1 MLCGRDVENFCR
13 TIMGDTALIL
23 RPSLNPTTRH
33 TLAFTTNFHE
43 NNVVPEYLTRA
54 EIHSQVLQPFRKHL
68 RGFSSVSLQ
77 GSCVGL
83 DGALATAAVQD
94 MKSGFTLEPEKILSD
109 IEELVSWSRLWYE
122 KNSYWHIMLPI
133 LKATDWC
140 KRAVSDAKV
149 WARIQ
154 VKASDRRAFVE
165 KMLLEA
171 YNLVTLQVQMLFKF
185 VHDMDPDQDDCY
197 TALTMQAYEMSLAV
211 ARWFGAPD
219 WRPRIQKEIIMNYFT
234 AKVLLANQNT
244 PFTGQ
249 PLAIGYKAAHR
260 VLELLQQARDYKVD
274 KKKLE
279 KLVEVYEKAKET
291 SVGLGSFN
299 EIDDDS
305 VLIENGITRWSGSQP
320 LPADM

>member
-1 MLCGRDVENFCR
+1 
-13 TIMGDTALIL
+13 MGDTALIL
-23 RPSLNPTTRH
+23 RPSLNSAIHH

-43 NNVVPEYLTRA
+43 NNVAPEYLTRA
-54 EIHSQVLQPFRKHL
+54 EIHSRVLQPFRKHL
-68 RGFSSVSLQ
+68 CGFSSVSLQ

-83 DGALATAAVQD
+83 DGALAAAAVKD
-94 MKSGFTLEPEKILSD
+94 MKSEFTLEPDKILSD
-109 IEELVSWSRLWYE
+109 IEELVSWSRLWYG
-122 KNSYWHIMLPI
+122 KNSYWHVILPI

-140 KRAVSDAKV
+140 KRAVRDAKV

-154 VKASDRRAFVE
+154 VKASDRKAFVE

-185 VHDMDPDQDDCY
+185 VHDMDPNQDACY
-197 TALTMQAYEMSLAV
+197 TALTMQAYEMSLAA

-219 WRPRIQKEIIMNYFT
+219 WRPLIRKEIIMNYFT

-249 PLAIGYKAAHR
+249 PLAIGYKAVQR
-260 VLELLQQARDYKVD
+260 VFELLQQARDHRVD

-291 SVGLGSFN
+291 SVELGSFN

-305 VLIENGITRWSGSQP
+305 VLIENGITWWSGSQP
-320 LPADM
+320 WPADI